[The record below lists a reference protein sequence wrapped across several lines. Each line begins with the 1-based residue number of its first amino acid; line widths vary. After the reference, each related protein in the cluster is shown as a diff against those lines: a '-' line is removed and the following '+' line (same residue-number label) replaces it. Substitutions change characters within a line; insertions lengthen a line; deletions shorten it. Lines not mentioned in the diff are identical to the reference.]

1 MCMAQEKRDLYEILG
16 VSKTASQDEI
26 KAAHRK
32 LVKKYHP
39 DLNKEPGA
47 EEKFKEVQNAYDI
60 LSDEKKRQLYDQYGY
75 AGIDPNAAGGAGF
88 NGANFHANFGDF
100 GDFGDLGDIFSSFFG
115 GGRRSSSRSQ
125 SGPIRGE
132 DEYRTLTIS
141 FMDSVKGVTLKV
153 PLTYYKPCDHCHGT
167 GADSPSDIE
176 TCPTCRG
183 SGRVKTQTQSIFGN
197 MISEKTCPTCN
208 GTGKRIKKSCSQC
221 NGQGYI
227 KVKEQYDLKVPQG
240 ISSGRQLRL
249 AGKGGMGKN
258 GGSCGDLYI
267 EITVESHPDF
277 KREGNNVYIDF
288 PINTTDAI
296 LGLRCEVPTIYGTEM
311 IDIPAGVQNNST
323 IRMKNKGFKD
333 VRSDAYGDQI
343 VRIVIKVPTNISK
356 EEKKLYEQLRSLEGF
371 KKDKPNER
379 FIDKIKKTFK
389 L

>member
-1 MCMAQEKRDLYEILG
+1 MAAEKRDLYEVLG
-16 VSKTASQDEI
+16 ISKNATQEEI
-26 KAAHRK
+26 KSAHRK

-60 LSDEKKRQLYDQYGY
+60 LSDEKKRQLYDQYGH
-75 AGIDPNAAGGAGF
+75 AGIDPSAAGGF
-88 NGANFHANFGDF
+88 NGANFNGDF

-115 GGRRSSSRSQ
+115 GRRGSSRANN
-125 SGPIRGE
+125 GPMKGE

-141 FMDSVKGVTLKV
+141 FMDSVKGVTLKI
-153 PLTYYKPCDHCHGT
+153 PLNYYKTCDHCHGS
-167 GADSPSDIE
+167 GAETPNDVE

-183 SGRVKTQTQSIFGN
+183 TGKVKTQVQSIFGN

-208 GTGKRIKKSCSQC
+208 GTGKRIKKSCSVC
-221 NGQGYI
+221 NGQGYV
-227 KVKEQYDLKVPQG
+227 KVKEQYDLKIPQG

-249 AGKGGMGKN
+249 AGKGGIGRN

-267 EITVESHPDF
+267 EIIVEEHTDF
-277 KREGNNVYIDF
+277 KREGNNVYLEF

-311 IDIPAGVQNNST
+311 VDIPSGVQNNAT
-323 IRMKNKGFKD
+323 IRLKGKGFKD
-333 VRSDAYGDQI
+333 VRSDNYGDQI
-343 VRIVIKVPTNISK
+343 IKIVVKVPTNVSK
-356 EEKKLYEQLRSLEGF
+356 EEKKLYEQLRSLEGV
-371 KKDKPNER
+371 KKDKPNEK